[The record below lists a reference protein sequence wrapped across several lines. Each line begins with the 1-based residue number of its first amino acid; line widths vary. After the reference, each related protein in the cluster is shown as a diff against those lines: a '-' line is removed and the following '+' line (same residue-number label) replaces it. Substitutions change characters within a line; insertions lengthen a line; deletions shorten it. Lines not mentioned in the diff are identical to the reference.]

1 MTTNTQQA
9 LALNTYVRLVRCTNA
24 VTEKMHKH
32 LSDHKL
38 TISQFGVLETLH
50 SLGPLCQKDLGVKIL
65 KTGGNITMVV
75 DNLEK
80 RKLVE
85 RVRDERDRRKF
96 SIRLTPEGYAVID
109 RILPVHADI
118 AEQVF
123 SGLSS
128 EEQEDLGR
136 LLERLG
142 KFAAQVTLKYE
153 PSS

>member
-1 MTTNTQQA
+1 MTTNTQQM
-9 LALNTYVRLVRCTNA
+9 LALNTFVRLVRCTNA

-32 LSDHKL
+32 LSEHKL
-38 TISQFGVLETLH
+38 TISQFGVLEALY
-50 SLGPLCQKDLGVKIL
+50 SLGPLCQKDLGIKIL

-80 RKLVE
+80 RTLVE
-85 RVRDERDRRKF
+85 RVRDETDRRKF
-96 SIRLTPEGYAVID
+96 SIRLTPAGYAIIN
-109 RILPVHADI
+109 RIFPVHANI

-128 EEQEDLGR
+128 EEQEELGR

-142 KFAAQVTLKYE
+142 KFAAQVTLKKEY
-153 PSS
+153 S